1 MGFLRQKYWSGLR
14 SSRPRDQTRVSC
26 SSCIAGGFFT
36 AEPPGK
42 PYSFRKIQVRI
53 LDYKTL
59 KYCHLVLVLYLS
71 LPPSWY
77 CAYYGRLRKSF
88 LTRVKWLRVQQL
100 ICINRRM
107 KPKALLSR
115 SGGEGP
121 LTVLPVVEK
130 FCVWLHFIRG
140 LSTCH
145 STTLWYTQ
153 NVTKNK
159 FFHLCSLVCITNC
172 FSWESSGLIGD
183 VFSYDWRIIC
193 WLSGAVV
200 LNLFE
205 GHTPW
210 GFLKSISPFQMYIN
224 NPYLKPLLY
233 FMIEYVRQ

>member
-1 MGFLRQKYWSGLR
+1 MGCDLPDPGIK
-14 SSRPRDQTRVSC
+14 PVSPAAPALQAD
-26 SSCIAGGFFT
+26 SLPLSHQGSLIHLEKFKWEF
-36 AEPPGK
+36 
-42 PYSFRKIQVRI
+42 SIIR
-53 LDYKTL
+53 L
-59 KYCHLVLVLYLS
+59 KYCHLVLILYLS

-210 GFLKSISPFQMYIN
+210 GSLKSISPFQMYIN